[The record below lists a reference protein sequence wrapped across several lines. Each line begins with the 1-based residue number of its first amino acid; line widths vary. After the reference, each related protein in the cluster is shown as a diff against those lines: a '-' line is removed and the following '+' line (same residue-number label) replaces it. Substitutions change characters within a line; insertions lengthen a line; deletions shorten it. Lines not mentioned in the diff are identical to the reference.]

1 MRRTTVKVRDLINW
15 ILIVMFGASFILPIF
30 QMQVNPYLVVFLS
43 LVSIFLGTKQ
53 LSSDIK
59 KQCLILTFFVMYGFI
74 TILYNS
80 GGIGGIYTTV
90 SGCVLFLA
98 SREIKFSGKQV
109 LFIIVCLL
117 ILNIYWTIQSPT
129 WYELSFYDHWRG
141 DGTLTNSNGV
151 GKYICYSAI
160 LIYICLRQS
169 NNKIIKYLRYILL
182 GSSIWGIY
190 NVRARISLLVICV
203 FVLLDFWL
211 YLSKNKN
218 VFIKYTFCFA
228 IIAEIVFPFIYL
240 MMYYYGIGSN
250 IKMFGL
256 SEKGL
261 YSGRQTIWL
270 QALGGMNS
278 LGDWFLGVG
287 SNQEYWT
294 GHVLNMHN
302 NFMNLLVVVGV
313 IGTIFFIVF
322 LYNMV
327 VKNYDANNKYIWQN
341 QLMLFF
347 IVVLLEG
354 CTDITI
360 FYNDFNL
367 YIYLPLGIACS
378 SKIRKRAENDIEGI

>member
-15 ILIVMFGASFILPIF
+15 ILIAMFGASFILPIF

-43 LVSIFLGTKQ
+43 LISIFLGTRQMNSDMQKQ
-53 LSSDIK
+53 S
-59 KQCLILTFFVMYGFI
+59 LILIIFVMYGLM

-98 SREIKFSGKQV
+98 SREIKFSRKQI

-117 ILNIYWTIQSPT
+117 ILNIYWIIRSPG
-129 WYELSFYDHWRG
+129 WYDLAFYNHWQG

-160 LIYICLRQS
+160 LIYICLRHS
-169 NNKIIKYLRYILL
+169 NNKIIKSLSYIVIV
-182 GSSIWGIY
+182 GSIWGIY
-190 NVRARISLLVICV
+190 NVRARISLLAICA
-203 FVLLDFWL
+203 FILFDFFL
-211 YLSKNKN
+211 YLSKNRS
-218 VFIKYTFCFA
+218 VFIKYMFSFA
-228 IIAEIVFPFIYL
+228 IIAEMVFPFIYL
-240 MMYYYGIGSN
+240 RMFYYGIGTD

-256 SEKGL
+256 VEKGL
-261 YSGRQTIWL
+261 YSGRQEIWL
-270 QALGGMNS
+270 KAIEGMDS
-278 LGDWFLGVG
+278 LGDWLLGVG
-287 SNQEYWT
+287 SNQQYWT

-313 IGTIFFIVF
+313 IGAVFFILF
-322 LYNMV
+322 LYSIAM
-327 VKNYDANNKYIWQN
+327 KNYDANNKYIWQN

-347 IVVLLEG
+347 IVVLFEG

-378 SKIRKRAENDIEGI
+378 SKIHKKVENDIERA